1 MGKKEKAELAAR
13 RKAYQD
19 KFGFQ
24 ATPVEL
30 PPGLTLP
37 PGFVNLG
44 NSCFLNSTLQSLT
57 ATPLLQSLIT
67 FNPPPDLEHE
77 SHLYPSRSPALTNAR
92 GPPGVKRE
100 WERGMPISDAFLK
113 FEDEALYARQ
123 IGKTTLTPR
132 ELLGQIGAKYEQ
144 YLGYRQQDAHELL
157 RHLLDGM
164 RMEELDMIKKRNL
177 PPSSTTKRHSQI
189 SANDVPTSINGT
201 NGQSSTSIDSD
212 PPIPFADMVFGGTLA
227 SILVCEGCKHCATRA
242 QHLSFPPMNYYCVTA
257 RWLCTEPR
265 SHGSTHIAMTRRS
278 VPIQEHPPRSHLSS
292 APISSLGRLNFMYL
306 SVLGLRFSH
315 TRETEIQYA
324 GVFFALEITRFAFQ
338 ISRISHT
345 YEDFMDLSLSI
356 KPDDVKEKK
365 RDKFKFLYK
374 LRKATAP
381 TPPRTPPPTMPVSQT
396 SLTPSVPFPSAEN
409 EESAST
415 LALVPAEGAAAH
427 PQARLSTVQISTEDG
442 HDRDESS
449 SVGARIGRRVSLQGW
464 KRKDK
469 DKDKDKSKERGRE
482 KSKERGK
489 EKDKDKDKDKEVLE
503 ERVSTRPSS
512 PERKPSHVNGISRS
526 VSPTRKNEAAYLRR
540 VLADTN
546 VTGPTNPLALLKGTV
561 DGLGMSRDPFTRP
574 PPDDVWLKLSSG
586 RGSITDAL
594 RSFTA
599 VEILEGDNSFACR
612 RCWKIAHGVP
622 LAKKS
627 RSRSR
632 TGSASDSA
640 YASSDSSSD
649 SDSSSEDQEE
659 LERPRPSVVVPLRP
673 ASTSGLGA
681 GPEQW
686 ARDTVLPR
694 PNSAPMTDGPTHLT
708 GPIPVIEMT
717 SPDAERAKPFPDI
730 DTPPP
735 PRPPHL
741 SFVRGESATSVN
753 SSTEG
758 PAIIAPVPR
767 TPISLAQLPAIPRS
781 QQYIHRRA
789 LKRYLIATPPPVLV
803 IHLKRFHQVAGAGSL
818 LFGSLR
824 KLDDFVAFPEVLDIA
839 PFVAPNREEYGL
851 KGRSKRVGWFGHKKD
866 KEVPVK
872 YRLYA
877 VVVHIGSMIGGHY
890 IAYIALPPQPVVT
903 PETEDAPSNVEE
915 LTSEAKDKDAAGK
928 ESKTTKAED
937 KYKRPWVY
945 ISDTTVRPVSF
956 EEVSKAK
963 AYLCFYERFYD

>member
-13 RKAYQD
+13 RKAYYER
-19 KFGFQ
+19 FGIPI
-24 ATPVEL
+24 PVEL
-30 PPGLTLP
+30 PPGLNAP

-57 ATPLLQSLIT
+57 ATPLLQALVT

-92 GPPGVKRE
+92 GPPGVRRE
-100 WERGMPISDAFLK
+100 WEKGMPISDAFLK
-113 FEDEALYARQ
+113 FEDQALHARQ
-123 IGKTTLTPR
+123 VGQNSLVPR
-132 ELLGQIGAKYEQ
+132 ELLGQIGAKYDQ

-164 RMEELDMIKKRNL
+164 RMEELDIIKKRN
-177 PPSSTTKRHSQI
+177 PPPPARRSRHSQT
-189 SANDVPTSINGT
+189 SANGTQANETSTAINET

-212 PPIPFADMVFGGTLA
+212 PPVPFADM
-227 SILVCEGCKHCATRA
+227 
-242 QHLSFPPMNYYCVTA
+242 
-257 RWLCTEPR
+257 
-265 SHGSTHIAMTRRS
+265 
-278 VPIQEHPPRSHLSS
+278 
-292 APISSLGRLNFMYL
+292 
-306 SVLGLRFSH
+306 
-315 TRETEIQYA
+315 
-324 GVFFALEITRFAFQ
+324 
-338 ISRISHT
+338 ISHT

-365 RDKFKFLYK
+365 RDKFKFFHK
-374 LRKATAP
+374 LRKATTP

-396 SLTPSVPFPSAEN
+396 SLPTSVPFPSTDV
-409 EESAST
+409 EEPAST
-415 LALVPAEGAAAH
+415 SAEGAAAQ
-427 PQARLSTVQISTEDG
+427 PQARLSTVQISTEEG

-449 SVGARIGRRVSLQGW
+449 SMGARIGRRVSLQGW

-469 DKDKDKSKERGRE
+469 DKSKERERE

-489 EKDKDKDKDKEVLE
+489 DKDKDKDKDKESGE

-512 PERKPSHVNGISRS
+512 PERKTPHTNGISRAI
-526 VSPTRKNEAAYLRR
+526 SPTRKNEAAYLRR
-540 VLADTN
+540 VLADIGTT
-546 VTGPTNPLALLKGTV
+546 VPTNPLALLKGTV
-561 DGLGMSRDPFTRP
+561 DGLGILRDPFTRP

-599 VEILEGDNSFACR
+599 VEILEGDNAFACR

-622 LAKKS
+622 LTKIS

-632 TGSASDSA
+632 GSASDSA
-640 YASSDSSSD
+640 YASSGSSSD
-649 SDSSSEDQEE
+649 SDSSSDEGEP
-659 LERPRPSVVVPLRP
+659 ERPKPSVTIPLRP
-673 ASTSGLGA
+673 ASTSGLDPGA
-681 GPEQW
+681 EQQW
-686 ARDTVLPR
+686 TRDTVLPR
-694 PNSAPMTDGPTHLT
+694 PSSAPMTDGPTHLK

-717 SPDAERAKPFPDI
+717 SPDAERAKPFPDV
-730 DTPPP
+730 DLPP
-735 PRPPHL
+735 L
-741 SFVRGESATSVN
+741 VRGESATSVS

-803 IHLKRFHQVAGAGSL
+803 IHLKRFQQVAGAGSF

-839 PFVAPNREEYGL
+839 PFVAPNREEYGI
-851 KGRSKRVGWFGHKKD
+851 KSRGKKVGWFGQKKD
-866 KEVPVK
+866 KDVSVK

-890 IAYIALPPQPVVT
+890 IAYIALPPPPLVT
-903 PETEDAPSNVEE
+903 PENEDVPSTVEE
-915 LTSEAKDKDAAGK
+915 PASEAKDKDASAKDK
-928 ESKTTKAED
+928 EKDKAAKGED
-937 KYKRPWVY
+937 RNKRPWVY
-945 ISDTTVRPVSF
+945 ISDTVVRPVSF

>member
-1 MGKKEKAELAAR
+1 MGKREKAELAAR
-13 RKAYQD
+13 RKAYYER
-19 KFGFQ
+19 FGI
-24 ATPVEL
+24 PVPIEV

-37 PGFVNLG
+37 PGIVNLG

-57 ATPLLQSLIT
+57 ATPLLQALVT
-67 FNPPPDLEHE
+67 FSPPPDLEHE

-92 GPPGVKRE
+92 GPPGVRKE
-100 WERGMPISDAFLK
+100 WEKGMPISDAFLK
-113 FEDEALYARQ
+113 FEDQALHARQ
-123 IGKTTLTPR
+123 VGKTSLVPR

-164 RMEELDMIKKRNL
+164 RMEELDVIKRRNPPPPKRRSRN
-177 PPSSTTKRHSQI
+177 SQA
-189 SANDVPTSINGT
+189 SVNGTLNDTSTSINGT

-227 SILVCEGCKHCATRA
+227 SILVCEGCKH
-242 QHLSFPPMNYYCVTA
+242 
-257 RWLCTEPR
+257 
-265 SHGSTHIAMTRRS
+265 
-278 VPIQEHPPRSHLSS
+278 
-292 APISSLGRLNFMYL
+292 
-306 SVLGLRFSH
+306 
-315 TRETEIQYA
+315 
-324 GVFFALEITRFAFQ
+324 
-338 ISRISHT
+338 ISHT

-356 KPDDVKEKK
+356 KPDDVKERK
-365 RDKFKFLYK
+365 RDKFKFFHK
-374 LRKATAP
+374 LRKATTP

-396 SLTPSVPFPSAEN
+396 SLAPSVPFPSTDAE
-409 EESAST
+409 EP
-415 LALVPAEGAAAH
+415 VPAEGAAAQ

-442 HDRDESS
+442 HDRDESG

-464 KRKDK
+464 RR
-469 DKDKDKSKERGRE
+469 KDKSKERERG
-482 KSKERGK
+482 KSKERWKEK
-489 EKDKDKDKDKEVLE
+489 EKDKEKDKESGE

-512 PERKPSHVNGISRS
+512 PERKPHTNGITRAI
-526 VSPTRKNEAAYLRR
+526 SPSRKNEAAYLRR

-546 VTGPTNPLALLKGTV
+546 TTGSANPLALLKGTV
-561 DGLGMSRDPFTRP
+561 DGLGILRDPFTRP
-574 PPDDVWLKLSSG
+574 PPDDVWVKISSG
-586 RGSITDAL
+586 RGSIVDAL

-599 VEILEGDNSFACR
+599 VEILEGDNAFACR
-612 RCWKIAHGVP
+612 RCWKMAHGVP
-622 LAKKS
+622 LTKKS

-649 SDSSSEDQEE
+649 SDSDSDEE
-659 LERPRPSVVVPLRP
+659 TEPERPRPVVTIPPRP
-673 ASTSGLGA
+673 ASTSGVDPGA
-681 GPEQW
+681 EQQW
-686 ARDTVLPR
+686 TRDIVLPR
-694 PNSAPMTDGPTHLT
+694 PNSAPMTDGPIHLK

-717 SPDAERAKPFPDI
+717 SPDAERAKPFPDVE
-730 DTPPP
+730 TPP
-735 PRPPHL
+735 L
-741 SFVRGESATSVN
+741 VRGVSETSVN

-767 TPISLAQLPAIPRS
+767 TPINLAQLPAIPRS

-803 IHLKRFHQVAGAGSL
+803 IHLKRFQQVAGAGTL

-824 KLDDFVAFPEVLDIA
+824 KLDDFVAFPEILDIS

-851 KGRSKRVGWFGHKKD
+851 KGREKKVGWFGHKKD
-866 KEVPVK
+866 KEAPVK

-890 IAYIALPPQPVVT
+890 IAYIALPPPPVVT
-903 PETEDAPSNVEE
+903 PETEDAPSTAEE
-915 LTSEAKDKDAAGK
+915 PASEDKDKDSSAKDKEKD
-928 ESKTTKAED
+928 KAKGED
-937 KYKRPWVY
+937 KNKRPWVY
-945 ISDTTVRPVSF
+945 ISDTVVRPVSF

>member
-1 MGKKEKAELAAR
+1 MGKKERAELAAR

-19 KFGFQ
+19 KFGLQ
-24 ATPVEL
+24 PTAVEL
-30 PPGLTLP
+30 PPGSTLP

-57 ATPLLQSLIT
+57 ATPLLQALVT

-113 FEDEALYARQ
+113 FEDEALHARQ
-123 IGKTTLTPR
+123 VGKTTLTPR
-132 ELLGQIGAKYEQ
+132 DLLGQIGAKYEQ

-164 RMEELDMIKKRNL
+164 RMEELDMIKKRN
-177 PPSSTTKRHSQI
+177 PPPPARTKRQSQP
-189 SANDVPTSINGT
+189 SPNDTPTSINGK

-227 SILVCEGCKHCATRA
+227 SILVCEGCKH
-242 QHLSFPPMNYYCVTA
+242 
-257 RWLCTEPR
+257 
-265 SHGSTHIAMTRRS
+265 
-278 VPIQEHPPRSHLSS
+278 
-292 APISSLGRLNFMYL
+292 
-306 SVLGLRFSH
+306 
-315 TRETEIQYA
+315 
-324 GVFFALEITRFAFQ
+324 
-338 ISRISHT
+338 ISHT

-356 KPDDVKEKK
+356 KPDDAKEKK
-365 RDKFKFLYK
+365 RDKFKFFHK
-374 LRKATAP
+374 LRKATTP

-396 SLTPSVPFPSAEN
+396 SLTPSVPFPSADN
-409 EESAST
+409 EESSST
-415 LALVPAEGAAAH
+415 LALVPPEGAAAQ
-427 PQARLSTVQISTEDG
+427 PQARLSTVQISTEEG
-442 HDRDESS
+442 HDRDESN

-464 KRKDK
+464 KRR

-482 KSKERGK
+482 REKSKERGK
-489 EKDKDKDKDKEVLE
+489 EKDKEGLE

-512 PERKPSHVNGISRS
+512 PERKSNNVNGISRS
-526 VSPTRKNEAAYLRR
+526 ISPSRKNEAAYLRR

-546 VTGPTNPLALLKGTV
+546 VAGPTNPLALLKGTV
-561 DGLGMSRDPFTRP
+561 DGLGILRDPFTRP

-627 RSRSR
+627 RPRSR
-632 TGSASDSA
+632 AGSTSDSA
-640 YASSDSSSD
+640 YGSSDSSSD
-649 SDSSSEDQEE
+649 SDPSSEDQGESE
-659 LERPRPSVVVPLRP
+659 KPRPSVAIPLRP

-694 PNSAPMTDGPTHLT
+694 PSSAPMTDGPTHLA

-717 SPDAERAKPFPDI
+717 SPDAERAKPFPDV
-730 DTPPP
+730 DTQAPP
-735 PRPPHL
+735 L
-741 SFVRGESATSVN
+741 VRGGSETSVN

-803 IHLKRFHQVAGAGSL
+803 IHLKRFHQVAGAGTL

-851 KGRSKRVGWFGHKKD
+851 KGWGKKVGWFGQKKD

-890 IAYIALPPQPVVT
+890 IAYIALPPQPVAT
-903 PETEDAPSNVEE
+903 PETEDPPSNTEE
-915 LTSEAKDKDAAGK
+915 PVSEAAGGK
-928 ESKTTKAED
+928 EKEKEKEKENRSCGWEGEGEG
-937 KYKRPWVY
+937 KREREREREVQ
-945 ISDTTVRPVSF
+945 TPVG
-956 EEVSKAK
+956 VH
-963 AYLCFYERFYD
+963 

>member
-44 NSCFLNSTLQSLT
+44 NSCFLNSTLQS
-57 ATPLLQSLIT
+57 
-67 FNPPPDLEHE
+67 HE

-227 SILVCEGCKHCATRA
+227 SILVCEGCKH
-242 QHLSFPPMNYYCVTA
+242 
-257 RWLCTEPR
+257 
-265 SHGSTHIAMTRRS
+265 
-278 VPIQEHPPRSHLSS
+278 
-292 APISSLGRLNFMYL
+292 
-306 SVLGLRFSH
+306 
-315 TRETEIQYA
+315 
-324 GVFFALEITRFAFQ
+324 
-338 ISRISHT
+338 ISHT

-396 SLTPSVPFPSAEN
+396 SLAPSVPFPSAEN

-503 ERVSTRPSS
+503 ERAILA
-512 PERKPSHVNGISRS
+512 GIADLGRGLIWGSGSRYIPF

-708 GPIPVIEMT
+708 GPIPREFIDGRT
-717 SPDAERAKPFPDI
+717 SDYR
-730 DTPPP
+730 
-735 PRPPHL
+735 
-741 SFVRGESATSVN
+741 
-753 SSTEG
+753 
-758 PAIIAPVPR
+758 PVPR

>member
-227 SILVCEGCKHCATRA
+227 SILVCEGCKH
-242 QHLSFPPMNYYCVTA
+242 
-257 RWLCTEPR
+257 
-265 SHGSTHIAMTRRS
+265 
-278 VPIQEHPPRSHLSS
+278 
-292 APISSLGRLNFMYL
+292 
-306 SVLGLRFSH
+306 
-315 TRETEIQYA
+315 
-324 GVFFALEITRFAFQ
+324 
-338 ISRISHT
+338 ISHT

-396 SLTPSVPFPSAEN
+396 SLAPSVPFPSAEN